1 MSKLR
6 AAGYVKLAKLW
17 EKSKD
22 KVIEV
27 SCRYFVERYAN
38 DENMSIQGIY
48 IDITGNKNIY
58 RRPEMVH
65 LLRDCSMGQ
74 IDVIC
79 VQTRAYLAANTEELF
94 FLLNYLFELEYRV
107 DIKTDD
113 NDRRI
118 DTLLDSENQRTVL
131 HNTSVQYVNIKKHE
145 YEMWLNKL
153 KKAMDKIK

>member
-27 SCRYFVERYAN
+27 TSRYFVERYAN
-38 DENMSIQGIY
+38 DENISVQGIY

-118 DTLLDSENQRTVL
+118 DTLLNSENQRTL
-131 HNTSVQYVNIKKHE
+131 LRNTAVQYVNIKKDE
-145 YEMWLNKL
+145 YKTWLGKL
-153 KKAMDKIK
+153 EKAMDKIK

>member
-27 SCRYFVERYAN
+27 TSRYFVERYAN
-38 DENMSIQGIY
+38 DENISVQGIY

-65 LLRDCSMGQ
+65 LLRNCSMGQ

-118 DTLLDSENQRTVL
+118 DTLLDSENQRTL
-131 HNTSVQYVNIKKHE
+131 QRNTAVQYVNIKKDE
-145 YEMWLNKL
+145 YKTWLGKL
-153 KKAMDKIK
+153 EKAMDKIK

>member
-1 MSKLR
+1 LSKLR

-27 SCRYFVERYAN
+27 TSRYFVERYAN
-38 DENMSIQGIY
+38 DENISVQGIY

-118 DTLLDSENQRTVL
+118 DTLLDSENQRTL
-131 HNTSVQYVNIKKHE
+131 LRNTAVQYVNIKKDE
-145 YEMWLNKL
+145 YKTWLGKL
-153 KKAMDKIK
+153 EKAMDKIK

>member
-27 SCRYFVERYAN
+27 NGKYFIERYAN
-38 DENMSIQGIY
+38 DENINIQGVY

-65 LLRDCSMGQ
+65 LLHDCSIGL

-94 FLLNYLFELEYRV
+94 FLLNYLFGFEYRV

-118 DTLLDSENQRTVL
+118 DTLLDSENQRNIL
-131 HNTSVQYVNIKKHE
+131 RNTAVQYVNIKQQE
-145 YEMWLNKL
+145 YETWLGKL
-153 KKAMDKIK
+153 EKAMEKIK

>member
-27 SCRYFVERYAN
+27 SGRYFVERYAN

-94 FLLNYLFELEYRV
+94 FFLNYLFELEHRV

>member
-94 FLLNYLFELEYRV
+94 FLLNYLFELEHRV

>member
-1 MSKLR
+1 
-6 AAGYVKLAKLW
+6 
-17 EKSKD
+17 
-22 KVIEV
+22 
-27 SCRYFVERYAN
+27 
-38 DENMSIQGIY
+38 
-48 IDITGNKNIY
+48 
-58 RRPEMVH
+58 MVH

-118 DTLLDSENQRTVL
+118 DTLLDSENQRTL
-131 HNTSVQYVNIKKHE
+131 LRNTAVQYVNIKKDE
-145 YEMWLNKL
+145 YKTWLGKL
-153 KKAMDKIK
+153 EKAMDKIK